1 MLKTLFASKGFSQ
14 KAIEGLAEY
23 LAPNLKEESTEDEMT
38 AAITAIEPMTSLMQS
53 EINRQV
59 TEAKK
64 PKPVEDPK
72 PATTTTTVEDPKPAA
87 TATTTDPVMLELLN
101 QVKTLAQGLAAV
113 QTKEVATTR
122 KDLLMAKIEKTPEAY
137 KAKALKD
144 FARMKFET
152 QEEFDEFL
160 AESETDAAAAI
171 QGASDEGLGGDGP
184 YKGYVQSKGA
194 GEREVSPAMKELIAE
209 RAAAVAAKA

>member
-1 MLKTLFASKGFSQ
+1 MLKTLFASKGFSP

-23 LAPNLKEESTEDEMT
+23 LAPNLTEESTAEEMT

-64 PKPVEDPK
+64 TKTPEDITITPVE
-72 PATTTTTVEDPKPAA
+72 EPKPAA
-87 TATTTDPVMLELLN
+87 PTATTDPVILELLN

-122 KDLLMAKIEKTPEAY
+122 KDLLLAKLEKTPEVY

-160 AESETDAAAAI
+160 ADSETDAASAI
-171 QGASDEGLGGDGP
+171 QGASDAGLGGDAP
-184 YKGYVQSKGA
+184 PKGYVPAKGA
-194 GEREVSPAMKELIAE
+194 DEKEVSPAMKELIAE
-209 RAAAVAAKA
+209 RAAAAAAKA

>member
-23 LAPNLKEESTEDEMT
+23 LAPNLTEESTAEEMT

-64 PKPVEDPK
+64 PKPAEE
-72 PATTTTTVEDPKPAA
+72 TTTTTVEDTRPA
-87 TATTTDPVMLELLN
+87 TNTPTTDPVILELLN

-113 QTKEVATTR
+113 QTKEVATSR
-122 KDLLMAKIEKTPEAY
+122 KDLLLAKLDKTPEAY

-152 QEEFDEFL
+152 QEEFDEYL
-160 AESETDAAAAI
+160 AESETDAATAI
-171 QGASDEGLGGDGP
+171 QGESDAGLGGDTP
-184 YKGYVQSKGA
+184 PKGYVPAKGA
-194 GEREVSPAMKELIAE
+194 DEKEVSPAMKELIAE
-209 RAAAVAAKA
+209 RAAAAAAKA

>member
-23 LAPNLKEESTEDEMT
+23 LAPNLTEESTAEEMT

-64 PKPVEDPK
+64 TKTVEDSTITPVEEPK
-72 PATTTTTVEDPKPAA
+72 PAVPA
-87 TATTTDPVMLELLN
+87 TTDPVMLELLN

-113 QTKEVATTR
+113 QTKEVAITR
-122 KDLLMAKIEKTPEAY
+122 KDLLLAKLEKTPEVY

-160 AESETDAAAAI
+160 AESETDAASAI
-171 QGASDEGLGGDGP
+171 QGASDAGLGGDAP
-184 YKGYVQSKGA
+184 PKGYVPAKGA
-194 GEREVSPAMKELIAE
+194 DEKEVSPAMKELIAE
-209 RAAAVAAKA
+209 RAATAAAKAN